1 METGKCVDNMTIEEQ
16 LTEGSPL
23 SCFSV
28 EELANEICSRYE
40 SVLILCQPL
49 GAVMDTVMDQVLDEE
64 IEEGDIPEGKRF
76 FNKVNGNP
84 YAIIG
89 MAHEF
94 ACHWTEFDLNWH
106 KARE

>member
-1 METGKCVDNMTIEEQ
+1 MTIEEQ

-28 EELANEICSRYE
+28 EELAREICSRYE
-40 SVLILCQPL
+40 STLILCQPND
-49 GAVMDTVMDQVLDEE
+49 AAMDTVMAQVLDEE
-64 IEEGDIPEGKRF
+64 IEQEDIPEGKRF
-76 FNKVNGNP
+76 FNMVDGNP

-94 ACHWTEFDLNWH
+94 SVYWTEFDLNWY